1 MISENLFTGHRYQLL
16 IRTSLQEVNKMR
28 LSSILAPTTR
38 NNPAKVKDQR
48 LIRLVKAG
56 YAVYDNSAEEIL
68 LTPLGVGLLAQIS
81 GKLKGTFENTGI
93 QEISGN
99 HNEAAFALV
108 VRVLKTKDQLP
119 MILMEEKNRNIQLTA
134 FSAVEDDVSTQ
145 METCL
150 QSCREALLPGGIR
163 ISSLKEIVSSG
174 ERIAMVVEGDKKAL
188 GSRDGLVC
196 PTCGWKGF
204 TSSPMGRS
212 AVSNGGKEEL
222 EEIYTPGATTIVEL
236 CRQLDLPPSQTLK
249 TMFYAMDDGTG
260 QIVVA
265 LMRGDRDISLEKLS
279 FYLGGVKLRRAT
291 ENELKDAVGE
301 VAGFCGPIGLPEEI
315 TVVADESVE
324 GAINLA
330 AGANKP
336 DFHFRGACWER
347 DFKADMVR
355 DIAAFGKD
363 SPCPSCGGMM
373 DKGYFTEIG
382 AFYSTRHL
390 SEDYPSL
397 TYINENREKC
407 YPQVWRGT
415 IDLEQLLL
423 SVMGY
428 GSDNL
433 AGWSAFDIH
442 LISAL
447 SREDALFTEVEDL
460 YLHLSSKNFRILFDD
475 RDKKINSKL
484 DDSIEMGIP
493 VKVLAG
499 KDTLGGMELEV
510 WTSEREGIIL
520 SSEDLEKHLFSLK

>member
-1 MISENLFTGHRYQLL
+1 
-16 IRTSLQEVNKMR
+16 MR

-68 LTPLGVGLLAQIS
+68 LTPLGMGLLAQVS
-81 GKLKGTFENTGI
+81 GKLKETFENRGA

-99 HNEAAFALV
+99 HNEAAFALM
-108 VRVLKTKDQLP
+108 VRVLKTQDQLP
-119 MILMEEKNRNIQLTA
+119 LILMEEKNRNIQLTA
-134 FSAVEDDVSTQ
+134 FSAVEDNVSTQ

-150 QSCREALLPGGIR
+150 QTCREALLSRGMR
-163 ISSLKEIVSSG
+163 IFSLKEVISSG

-196 PTCGWKGF
+196 PSCGWKGF
-204 TSSPMGRS
+204 TSSPMGKNT
-212 AVSNGGKEEL
+212 VSHGGKEEL

-249 TMFYAMDDGTG
+249 TMFYAMDNGTG
-260 QIVVA
+260 QLVVA

-291 ENELKDAVGE
+291 ENELKDAIGE

-363 SPCPSCGGMM
+363 TPCPSCGEMM
-373 DKGYFTEIG
+373 DKGYFTELG
-382 AFYSTRHL
+382 AFYFTRHL

-397 TYINENREKC
+397 NYINENREKC
-407 YPQVWRGT
+407 YPKVWRGT

-442 LISAL
+442 LIAAL
-447 SREDALFTEVEDL
+447 SREDALFAEVEDL
-460 YLHLSSKNFRILFDD
+460 YDRLSSKNLRVLFDD

-484 DDSIEMGIP
+484 DDSVEMGIP

-499 KDTLGGMELEV
+499 KDTSGGMELEV

-520 SSEDLEKHLFSLK
+520 SPEDLEKHLFTFK